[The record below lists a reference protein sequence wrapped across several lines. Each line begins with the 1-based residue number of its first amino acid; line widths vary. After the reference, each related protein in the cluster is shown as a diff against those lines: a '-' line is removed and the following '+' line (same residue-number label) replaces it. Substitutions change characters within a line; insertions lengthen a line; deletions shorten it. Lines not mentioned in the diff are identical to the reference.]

1 MKKATIDRY
10 TKFVLSVHPE
20 DKYPAQL
27 LAILDIFDAY
37 VLWSGITEDDC
48 LRWLLK

>member
-1 MKKATIDRY
+1 MKKETIDRY

-27 LAILDIFDAY
+27 LGILAILDVY
-37 VLWSGITEDDC
+37 ELWAGLSEDDC